1 MCHVPLGAMA
11 DRMLL
16 PRRDALLLRVTADST
31 RDSARA
37 VPVARARI
45 TQRQASGG
53 SGRFRLPASAFRLRF
68 RAAYS

>member
-1 MCHVPLGAMA
+1 MCHVSLGAMA

-45 TQRQASGG
+45 TQASGG